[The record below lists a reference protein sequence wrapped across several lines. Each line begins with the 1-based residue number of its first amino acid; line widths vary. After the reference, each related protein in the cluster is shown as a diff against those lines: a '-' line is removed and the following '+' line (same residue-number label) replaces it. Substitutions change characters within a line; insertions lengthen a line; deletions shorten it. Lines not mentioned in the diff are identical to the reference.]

1 MLDLPENGSSR
12 SRICVRNP
20 CHSTSA
26 NTPYWLI
33 TSAATARPTASSSSS
48 ETEDCAVT
56 GADSARMHKH
66 AVSPRMTTEDPR
78 PGPIA
83 WASLPGAVALLSLCP
98 RQRTVDHPEM
108 HQGDARL
115 RVHDQPAT
123 AGDRTGPGLVDV
135 IFLLREDR
143 FEAAVDGGQHGLSA
157 GHRFVPGN
165 LRDAQQRLLAVG

>member
-1 MLDLPENGSSR
+1 MLGRPENGSSR

-26 NTPYWLI
+26 NTPYRLI

-48 ETEDCAVT
+48 ETEDWAVT

-66 AVSPRMTTEDPR
+66 AASPRITIEDLR

-98 RQRTVDHPEM
+98 RQRTVDYPEK
-108 HQGDARL
+108 HYGDARL
-115 RVHDQPAT
+115 RVRDQPAT
-123 AGDRTGPGLVDV
+123 AGDGTGPGLVDV
-135 IFLLREDR
+135 IFLLRENR
-143 FEAAVDGGQHGLSA
+143 LETAVDGG
-157 GHRFVPGN
+157 
-165 LRDAQQRLLAVG
+165 

>member
-1 MLDLPENGSSR
+1 MLAVRENGRSR
-12 SRICVRNP
+12 SGICVRNP

-66 AVSPRMTTEDPR
+66 AASPRITIEDLR
-78 PGPIA
+78 SGPIA
-83 WASLPGAVALLSLCP
+83 WASLLGAVALLSLCP

-108 HQGDARL
+108 HYGDAKL
-115 RVHDQPAT
+115 RVRDQPAT
-123 AGDRTGPGLVDV
+123 AGDGTGLGQ
-135 IFLLREDR
+135 IGRASCRER
-143 FEAAVDGGQHGLSA
+143 V
-157 GHRFVPGN
+157 
-165 LRDAQQRLLAVG
+165 